1 MIVVASLLLLG
12 FLVYDAIRSSKNKNA
27 LDLEKIFK
35 SSSNL
40 CMQFIEMQIFHACT
54 YHAYTLKQEW
64 NGDVIWSIVRS
75 ITTDIYNEGLF
86 TEFLPL
92 YYFGI
97 TFAATERVNLNK
109 SSASYMQLQ
118 LALMS
123 KVYNAEQAAISMH
136 SIITSQ
142 AQAPIGGKPTHT
154 SSIIVIGH
162 AQFDSFITY
171 CSSKM
176 NHTNVELLSLPAT
189 LLHYC
194 IENDLNAKEAFA
206 FYDFL
211 LENHKDYLINKINF
225 YL

>member
-1 MIVVASLLLLG
+1 MIVIASLLLLG
-12 FLVYDAIRSSKNKNA
+12 FLVYDAIRSSKNKNS

-40 CMQFIEMQIFHACT
+40 CMPFIEMQIFHACT
-54 YHAYTLKQEW
+54 YHAFTLKQEW
-64 NGDVIWSIVRS
+64 DGDVIWAIVRS
-75 ITTDIYNEGLF
+75 ITTDIYNDGLF
-86 TEFLPL
+86 TDFLPL
-92 YYFGI
+92 YYFGVI
-97 TFAATERVNLNK
+97 FAATEQVNLNK

-123 KVYNAEQAAISMH
+123 KIYNAEQAAISMN

-142 AQAPIGGKPTHT
+142 AQTPIGGKLTHT
-154 SSIIVIGH
+154 SSIIIVGH

-171 CSSKM
+171 CSSKT
-176 NHTNVELLSLPAT
+176 NHTNAELLSLPAT

-194 IENDLNAKEAFA
+194 IEKDLNAKEGFA

-211 LENHKDYLINKINF
+211 LENHKDYLINKINI